1 MTQTVLLGD
10 LVDVIKGISYRSAD
24 YSVKGK
30 GKAFI
35 NLKCVG
41 RGGGFRFDGIKYYAG
56 KMKLSQMTN
65 AGDILIANTD
75 LTQDREVIGSP
86 IIMPELGE
94 EACFSLDLSKL
105 EIKNDSKIDKDYL
118 FYYLKSPLARD
129 YMIAHS
135 SGSTVMH
142 LSVKSVPSMPILLPS
157 IEEQR
162 YIGQQL
168 KLIDEKIELNRKMNE
183 TLEQMGQALF
193 RHYFITNPAAKTWSI
208 GTISDLGQVITGKTP
223 SKTRGDFYG
232 NDVPFLKVPD
242 MHNQTIIINTADNLS
257 TLGANSQANKY
268 IPKWSTTVSCIA
280 TVGVISLAG
289 KEMQTNQQINSVIPK
304 NENYTFFNYFVLT
317 SKKPTLRSMASSGSA
332 VPNLNKAHF
341 ENINIVIPSE
351 TLLEEFQHGIKSIFK
366 IIETNLQEI
375 QTLTTL
381 RDTLLPR
388 LISGKLK
395 V

>member
-1 MTQTVLLGD
+1 
-10 LVDVIKGISYRSAD
+10 
-24 YSVKGK
+24 
-30 GKAFI
+30 
-35 NLKCVG
+35 
-41 RGGGFRFDGIKYYAG
+41 
-56 KMKLSQMTN
+56 
-65 AGDILIANTD
+65 
-75 LTQDREVIGSP
+75 VIGSP

>member
-10 LVDVIKGISYRSAD
+10 LVEVIKGISYRSAD
-24 YSVKGK
+24 YSVKGV

-41 RGGGFRFDGIKYYAG
+41 RGGGFRLDGIKYYSG
-56 KMKLSQMTN
+56 KMKPNQTAS

-86 IIMPELGE
+86 ITMPELDE

-105 EIKNDSKIDKDYL
+105 QIKDASKIDKDYL
-118 FYYLKSPLARD
+118 FYYLKSPLARN

-142 LSVKSVPSMPILLPS
+142 LSVKSVPSMPTLLPN

-162 YIGQQL
+162 IIGQQL
-168 KLIDEKIELNRKMNE
+168 KILDEKIELNRKMNE

-193 RHYFITNPAAKTWSI
+193 KHYFITNTAAKEWRSGKFSDIADVLTGKGSTKSQLLENGKVPLYGANGI
-208 GTISDLGQVITGKTP
+208 MGTSEDYLYNEPLVITG
-223 SKTRGDFYG
+223 RVG
-232 NDVPFLKVPD
+232 
-242 MHNQTIIINTADNLS
+242 
-257 TLGANSQANKY
+257 TLGKVRMTSGPVWLSDNVLIMRPKGKVFGYMYQLARSFDYISMNRGSSQPLVTQTDLKNRTIL
-268 IPKWSTTVSCIA
+268 IPDTKI
-280 TVGVISLAG
+280 L
-289 KEMQTNQQINSVIPK
+289 EQFEQQFNLIYTRQK
-304 NENYTFFNYFVLT
+304 NN
-317 SKKPTLRSMASSGSA
+317 
-332 VPNLNKAHF
+332 
-341 ENINIVIPSE
+341 
-351 TLLEEFQHGIKSIFK
+351 EE
-366 IIETNLQEI
+366 EI

-388 LISGKLK
+388 LISGKIK